1 MRIAVVTVKKS
12 LVNLGSPKEFDACDT
27 SGSLPKIAGGRQSVL
42 KWLITTLR
50 MGQYHYPQPI
60 KLCVA
65 QFGRVLALGARCCR
79 FKSCRKDHKKVTQ
92 QLFNSKIFKKQ
103 FG

>member
-1 MRIAVVTVKKS
+1 M
-12 LVNLGSPKEFDACDT
+12 NLSSPKEFDACDT
-27 SGSLPKIAGGRQSVL
+27 SGSLHKIAGGRQSVL

-79 FKSCRKDHKKVTQ
+79 FKSCRKAHVKVTQ
-92 QLFNSKIFKKQ
+92 QLFNSKIFKNILGSFVKDL
-103 FG
+103 

>member
-1 MRIAVVTVKKS
+1 MRITVVTVKNF
-12 LVNLGSPKEFDACDT
+12 LVNLSSPKEFDACDT
-27 SGSLPKIAGGRQSVL
+27 SGSLQKIAGGRQSVL

-92 QLFNSKIFKKQ
+92 QYLIIKF
-103 FG
+103 

>member
-1 MRIAVVTVKKS
+1 M
-12 LVNLGSPKEFDACDT
+12 NLSSPKEFDACDT
-27 SGSLPKIAGGRQSVL
+27 SGSLHKIAGGRQSVL

-65 QFGRVLALGARCCR
+65 QLGSAPALGAG
-79 FKSCRKDHKKVTQ
+79 CRKTYDEQWCYWFDSNLSHIYRHSSVW
-92 QLFNSKIFKKQ
+92 
-103 FG
+103 

>member
-1 MRIAVVTVKKS
+1 M
-12 LVNLGSPKEFDACDT
+12 NLSSPKECEAGDT
-27 SGSLPKIAGGRQSVL
+27 RGSRHKRAGGRQSVL

-79 FKSCRKDHKKVTQ
+79 FKSCRKDHVKVTQ
-92 QLFNSKIFKKQ
+92 QLFNSKIFKNILGSFVKDL
-103 FG
+103 

>member
-1 MRIAVVTVKKS
+1 MLVIQVVRS
-12 LVNLGSPKEFDACDT
+12 I
-27 SGSLPKIAGGRQSVL
+27 KIAGGRQSVL

-65 QFGRVLALGARCCR
+65 QFGRVLALGARCWR
-79 FKSCRKDHKKVTQ
+79 FKSCRKDHVKVTQ
-92 QLFNSKIFKKQ
+92 QLFNNKILKNS
-103 FG
+103 FGSFVKYL

>member
-1 MRIAVVTVKKS
+1 MRIAVVTVKNF
-12 LVNLGSPKEFDACDT
+12 LVNLSSPKEFDACGT
-27 SGSLPKIAGGRQSVL
+27 SGSLHKIAGGRQSAL

-65 QFGRVLALGARCCR
+65 QFGRALALGARCCKTYDEQWCYWFDSNFSHLYR
-79 FKSCRKDHKKVTQ
+79 HSSVW
-92 QLFNSKIFKKQ
+92 
-103 FG
+103 